1 MDFDA
6 LNASSAQ
13 TLPLMTFTE
22 DGYPFELS
30 FTRTNDV
37 AISGPAF
44 FDSANPVKGGTD
56 LSPVA
61 QGNDGIS
68 GVS

>member
-1 MDFDA
+1 
-6 LNASSAQ
+6 
-13 TLPLMTFTE
+13 MTFTE
-22 DGYPFELS
+22 DGFTFELS

-56 LSPVA
+56 LSPIA

>member
-37 AISGPAF
+37 AISGPAIF
-44 FDSANPVKGGTD
+44 ASANPVKGGTD
-56 LSPVA
+56 LSPIA